1 MREFTEKRKKYQK
14 GGYTFAIYTY
24 LFKKKYIQRKL
35 ISKKNP
41 QTQQEVFW
49 VFFLLKTKHLFPFQ
63 IIFIEQN

>member
-1 MREFTEKRKKYQK
+1 MRECTEKRKKYQK
-14 GGYTFAIYTY
+14 GGYTIAIYTY
-24 LFKKKYIQRKL
+24 LFKKIYTTDTDFE
-35 ISKKNP
+35 KKIP